1 MFEAADVMQLEPTG
15 LQHSG
20 KRLLLQ
26 QDRVRIQA
34 FRPDGVRGDTL
45 FGSAYSGLPGK
56 CSVLPIK
63 PDQLALD
70 LDPVGRQDADPSIR
84 AERVIEFGGS
94 IGDVPIEI

>member
-1 MFEAADVMQLEPTG
+1 MFEADMTPLEPTG
-15 LQHSG
+15 RQHSA

-34 FRPDGVRGDTL
+34 FRPDGIRGDTI

-70 LDPVGRQDADPSIR
+70 LDPVGRQDADFIGGVGR
-84 AERVIEFGGS
+84 LQRNRGAAAAEAL
-94 IGDVPIEI
+94 